1 MRASKALRIVG
12 IFGITPVLVAGL
24 LFAAG
29 APAAY
34 AKTKYPTWADV
45 VAARHSQE
53 RTQSEVSKIKNLLKS
68 LTKKLA
74 TAQTT
79 AATDGQLAYVAQQNY
94 FAGEQ
99 KEQNLQAQ
107 VKTAT
112 AKAARSK
119 TEISEYAAELARGAD
134 VPGGDSLSLFLNRDS
149 ASDVLNG
156 LGNAQKL
163 TEQQNKVL
171 QLAVTQEK
179 SISQLRALAT
189 AQAGILKG
197 EKQAADAAEA
207 IAVASAQKL
216 QTAVTADAAHKKQ
229 LKIELVA
236 LTTKRHLTEKQY
248 EKGLRVAAASGGVG
262 GSVASSGWALPTVGV
277 ITSPWGYRFDPA
289 AGYAWR
295 MHYGDDIADGCFRP
309 IYAAHSGVVSYVG
322 PYGDIGNYVEINH
335 GNGIVT
341 AYGHIADGKTFVRI
355 GERVSAG
362 REIAATGST
371 GISTGCHLYFQVFVN
386 GGPVNPVPFMSAR
399 GVRLG

>member
-1 MRASKALRIVG
+1 VNKGNHLRIAG
-12 IFGITPVLVAGL
+12 ILAITPVLVVTL
-24 LFAAG
+24 MFATT

-34 AKTKYPTWADV
+34 ATKYPSWADV

-53 RTQSEVSKIKNLLKS
+53 KTHAEVTKIKDLVKS
-68 LTKKLA
+68 LNKKLA
-74 TAQTT
+74 TAQAT
-79 AATDGQLAYVAQQNY
+79 ATTDGQLAYAAQQQY

-99 KEQNLQAQ
+99 KEQTLQAQ
-107 VKTAT
+107 VKVAT

-134 VPGGDSLSLFLNRDS
+134 VPGGNSLSLFLHRDS

-156 LGNAQKL
+156 LGDAQKL

-171 QLAVTQEK
+171 QLATAQK
-179 SISQLRALAT
+179 NSITQLRALAT

-207 IAVASAQKL
+207 VAVASAQRL
-216 QTAVTADAAHKKQ
+216 QTAVTAETAHKTQ

-236 LTTKRHLTEKQY
+236 LTTKRNLTEKQY
-248 EKGLRVAAASGGVG
+248 QKGLRVAAASGGAG

-289 AGYAWR
+289 AGYSWR
-295 MHYGDDIADGCFRP
+295 MHYGDDIADGCLRP

-322 PYGDIGNYVEINH
+322 PFGDIGNYVEINH
-335 GNGIVT
+335 GNGYQT
-341 AYGHIADGKTFVRI
+341 SYGHIADYKTFVHM
-355 GERVSAG
+355 GQRVRAG
-362 REIAATGST
+362 QQIAATGST
-371 GISTGCHLYFQVFVN
+371 GTSTGCHLFFQVYV
-386 GGPVNPVPFMSAR
+386 GGTPVDPVPFMSAR
-399 GVRLG
+399 GIRL